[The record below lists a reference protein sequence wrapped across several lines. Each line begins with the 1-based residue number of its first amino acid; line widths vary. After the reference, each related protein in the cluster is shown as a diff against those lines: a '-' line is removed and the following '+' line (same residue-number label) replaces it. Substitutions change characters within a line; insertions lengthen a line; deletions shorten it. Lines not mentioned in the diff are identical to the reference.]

1 MAFGDMFKKKL
12 GEAAS
17 LVEKKFEKA
26 AAPEPAA
33 EEEEASDEAPA
44 EEAGE
49 EDVEAVAAAAAGDE
63 DASEDGSSDDSDD
76 SDDEEESSDD
86 DDSDDDSDDG
96 DSDDDDARPGES
108 ERDRR
113 IREAI
118 QGPTEHVFDDQDN
131 SPQGQKAIEQGIKNK
146 RGGRA
151 SYDYTKSK
159 GANFDWPDLEPGELE
174 PWLCYPPGED
184 GGWVDLNFIA
194 DGNERRAVAAYQTT
208 GLGPLEEHETFMRVD
223 DPAFKELERLLAL
236 DDAALAKEAK
246 KLGVKLSD
254 SKRYSFRDYFTG
266 MRRDYEKIKA
276 KGMARA
282 QAAVDVAMDFQKEE
296 MRKAA
301 AGKPG
306 LLDPVDGI
314 SLEVYATVQVKRSK
328 LTSPDG
334 FPKLLAE
341 YGMDEAK
348 WAKVDG
354 VFMGR
359 MSDPSDPM
367 ATAAFAT
374 EYGKFYSQ
382 ASSGKFAAGA
392 KAGAAAGGLDGSHK
406 DIKAAKEPVSFERYV
421 EIMTAQECWA
431 VAGKD
436 VNAMLKKV
444 FDMDASDWSNLG
456 AFWSPKMVAD
466 ISMAMKLPEYQAK
479 YRPRYQQAGADDDLE
494 V

>member
-1 MAFGDMFKKKL
+1 
-12 GEAAS
+12 
-17 LVEKKFEKA
+17 
-26 AAPEPAA
+26 
-33 EEEEASDEAPA
+33 
-44 EEAGE
+44 
-49 EDVEAVAAAAAGDE
+49 
-63 DASEDGSSDDSDD
+63 
-76 SDDEEESSDD
+76 
-86 DDSDDDSDDG
+86 
-96 DSDDDDARPGES
+96 
-108 ERDRR
+108 
-113 IREAI
+113 EAI
-118 QGPTEHVFDDQDN
+118 EGPKFHKFDEQDK
-131 SPQGQKAIEQGIKNK
+131 SPQGQKAIELGIANR

-151 SYDYTKSK
+151 SYDYTKAA
-159 GANFDWPDLEPGELE
+159 GADFEWPDFDPDTMGNRE
-174 PWLCYPPGED
+174 PWLCYPPGKD

-194 DGNERRAVAAYQTT
+194 SGDERRAAAAYQTS
-208 GLGPLEEHETFMRVD
+208 GLGALEQNETFMRVD
-223 DPAFKELERLLAL
+223 DPAFAELERLLGL
-236 DDAALAKEAK
+236 DDATLAKEAK
-246 KLGVKLSD
+246 KLGVKLSNA
-254 SKRYSFRDYFTG
+254 RYTARDYFTG
-266 MRRDYEKIKA
+266 MRRDYERIKA

-282 QAAVDVAMDFQKEE
+282 QAAVDVAMEFQKEQ
-296 MRKAA
+296 MKKAA

-306 LLDPVDGI
+306 LMDPVDGI
-314 SLEVYATVQVKRSK
+314 SLEVYATVQVRRSK
-328 LTSPDG
+328 LTSADG

-341 YGMDEAK
+341 YGMDEAR

-382 ASSGKFAAGA
+382 ASSGQFAAGA

-406 DIKAAKEPVSFERYV
+406 DIKSAKEPVSFERYV

-444 FDMDASDWSNLG
+444 FNMDASDWSNLG

-479 YRPRYQQAGADDDLE
+479 YRPRYQQANADDDLE